1 MTFNCVHFRTEFVRQ
16 SEANILRKLT
26 MTQFMGILIVGG
38 IGLMILDAPFWSA
51 PLWIALG
58 YVLGYNHNG
67 EFVYKR
73 VMAFAKVWL
82 RLALGRPRIVNIQ
95 RQWDETRAAAYSQAY
110 SVQAAVTI
118 GDGEDSISY

>member
-51 PLWIALG
+51 PGSLSPGWWSLSA
-58 YVLGYNHNG
+58 
-67 EFVYKR
+67 
-73 VMAFAKVWL
+73 
-82 RLALGRPRIVNIQ
+82 Q
-95 RQWDETRAAAYSQAY
+95 
-110 SVQAAVTI
+110 
-118 GDGEDSISY
+118 